1 MIIIS
6 LICLGVG
13 SRQIGPLADLAANW
27 APHFLVPWQIG
38 PLENVG
44 AQNWAPANQVPADW
58 APADWTHLGKVRVE
72 LSCSLHIYF
81 YVVLKVRIFSQI
93 WKKIAIM

>member
-27 APHFLVPWQIG
+27 APHFLGNSDHRDHIDNLDHLDHLD
-38 PLENVG
+38 LEDS
-44 AQNWAPANQVPADW
+44 PAVLFHISHW
-58 APADWTHLGKVRVE
+58 Y
-72 LSCSLHIYF
+72 LSWNTAGGGNC
-81 YVVLKVRIFSQI
+81 K
-93 WKKIAIM
+93 